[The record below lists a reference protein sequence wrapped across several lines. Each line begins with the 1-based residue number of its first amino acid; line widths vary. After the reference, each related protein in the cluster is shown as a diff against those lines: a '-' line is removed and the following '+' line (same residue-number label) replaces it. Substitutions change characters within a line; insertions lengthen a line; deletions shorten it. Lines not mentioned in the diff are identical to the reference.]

1 MEALLFIV
9 ATINNILFGKI
20 YPKTLKIEDFR
31 LMFFFLVL
39 SSFAGCCDRSPP
51 LPLLR
56 RVSPFGIRTLPCFA
70 IPPNPH
76 SLPRASCAKLLYQSV
91 SVSELTPPARYKIF
105 AERRGFEPRKP
116 FWSLHAF
123 QACLFNHS
131 SISPF
136 ALFCATFQNRLQNYI
151 FFVTYARK
159 YAIFF
164 KKNTYFSRKRRFEL
178 FFVASITFLGSI
190 FSTSPNFSAT
200 PLMNRLSFLSPR
212 CGTGAI

>member
-1 MEALLFIV
+1 MFIDCSV
-9 ATINNILFGKI
+9 NV
-20 YPKTLKIEDFR
+20 
-31 LMFFFLVL
+31 FFSVL

-51 LPLLR
+51 HPL
-56 RVSPFGIRTLPCFA
+56 
-70 IPPNPH
+70 
-76 SLPRASCAKLLYQSV
+76 
-91 SVSELTPPARYKIF
+91 F

-164 KKNTYFSRKRRFEL
+164 KKNNYFSLKRRFEL
-178 FFVASITFLGSI
+178 YFVASITFLGSI

-200 PLMNRLSFLSPR
+200 PLMNLLSFLSPR